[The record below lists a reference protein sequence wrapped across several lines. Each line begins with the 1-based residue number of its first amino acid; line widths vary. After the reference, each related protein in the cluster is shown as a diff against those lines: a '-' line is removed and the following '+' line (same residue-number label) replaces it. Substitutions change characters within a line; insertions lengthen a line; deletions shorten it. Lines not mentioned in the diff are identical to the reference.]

1 MIIVVTLWPTSYL
14 PLDHVQDPD
23 FTLRKPAKMQ
33 VIMNSDNQV
42 DLNGESI
49 EHWRSEITT
58 SLERFND
65 WITRVEVHVTDE
77 NSKSKEG
84 TDDIRCLIEAR
95 PANKQPVSVEV
106 RGSSAENAISDG
118 IKTMQRRLSAMV
130 DKARTQRRMTRD

>member
-1 MIIVVTLWPTSYL
+1 
-14 PLDHVQDPD
+14 
-23 FTLRKPAKMQ
+23 
-33 VIMNSDNQV
+33 MNSDNQV
-42 DLNGESI
+42 DLNEDSI

-106 RGSSAENAISDG
+106 RGSSAEHAISDG

-130 DKARTQRRMTRD
+130 DKARTQRRMARD